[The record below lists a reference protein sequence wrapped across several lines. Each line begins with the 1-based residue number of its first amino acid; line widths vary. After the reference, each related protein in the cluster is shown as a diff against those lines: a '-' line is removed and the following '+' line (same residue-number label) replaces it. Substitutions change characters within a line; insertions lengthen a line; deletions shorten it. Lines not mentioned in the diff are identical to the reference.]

1 MTAPLSPLAGASP
14 ASPTLETITAVL
26 PRGARPPRRRFGK
39 RRTWQT
45 VLWVA
50 VMVVLTAIILYPLAW
65 MLSASFKPTAEFGA
79 NQDFL
84 PHSPTIGNYVKVLE
98 GVGGVPLWQF
108 FLNSFVLAAGSVI
121 GTVISASLAA
131 YAFARV
137 RFAGSGVW
145 FAVMIGTLLLP
156 FHVLIIP
163 QYMLYRN
170 LELVDTFVPLLLGK
184 FLATEAFFVFLIVQ
198 FIRALPRD
206 MDEAARIDGCG
217 HGRIYWSII
226 LPLVKPALVTA
237 SIFAFI
243 WSWNDFL
250 GPLLYLNST
259 ELYPL
264 PLALRVFNDQTSTS
278 DYGATVAV
286 SVLALLP
293 ILLFFIVFQ
302 RFLVEG
308 VSTQGLKG

>member
-1 MTAPLSPLAGASP
+1 MSAIDQD
-14 ASPTLETITAVL
+14 TIAVVL
-26 PRGARPPRRRFGK
+26 PPGARVPARRGLRRRSTVK
-39 RRTWQT
+39 N
-45 VLWVA
+45 VLWLV
-50 VMVVLTAIILYPLAW
+50 VMIVLTAIILYPLAW
-65 MLSASFKPTAEFGA
+65 MVSASFKPTSEFGA
-79 NQDFL
+79 NQGFL
-84 PHSPTIGNYVKVLE
+84 PVNPTIDNYFKVLE

-108 FLNSFVLAAGSVI
+108 FLNSFLLAIGSVI

-131 YAFARV
+131 YAFARI
-137 RFAGSGVW
+137 RFRGGGAW

-163 QYMLYRN
+163 QYMLFRS
-170 LELVDTFVPLLLGK
+170 LDLVDTFAPLLVGK

-226 LPLVKPALVTA
+226 LPLIKPALVTA

-259 ELYPL
+259 ENYPL

>member
-1 MTAPLSPLAGASP
+1 MSTMGP
-14 ASPTLETITAVL
+14 ETIAAVL
-26 PRGARPPRRRFGK
+26 PQGVAAPSRRPFGK
-39 RRTWQT
+39 RSTWKT
-45 VLWVA
+45 VAWA
-50 VMVVLTAIILYPLAW
+50 IVMVVLVAIVLYPLAW

-79 NQDFL
+79 NQGFF
-84 PHSPTIGNYVKVLE
+84 PENPTVDNYFKVLE
-98 GVGGVPLWQF
+98 GIGGVPLWRF
-108 FLNSFVLAAGSVI
+108 FLNSFLLAIGSVI

-131 YAFARV
+131 YAFARI
-137 RFAGSGVW
+137 RFKGGGVW
-145 FAVMIGTLLLP
+145 FAIMIGTLLLP

-163 QYMLYRN
+163 QYMLFRS
-170 LELVDTFVPLLLGK
+170 LDLVDTFAPLLVGK

-226 LPLVKPALVTA
+226 LPLIKPALVTA

-259 ELYPL
+259 ENYPL

>member
-1 MTAPLSPLAGASP
+1 MSAIDQD
-14 ASPTLETITAVL
+14 TIAVVL
-26 PRGARPPRRRFGK
+26 PPGARVPARRGLRRRSTAK
-39 RRTWQT
+39 N
-45 VLWVA
+45 VLWLVA
-50 VMVVLTAIILYPLAW
+50 MIVLTAIILYPLAW
-65 MLSASFKPTAEFGA
+65 MVSASFKPTSEFGA
-79 NQDFL
+79 NQGFL
-84 PHSPTIGNYVKVLE
+84 PVDPTIDNYFKVLE

-108 FLNSFVLAAGSVI
+108 FLNSFLLAIGSVI

-131 YAFARV
+131 YAFARI
-137 RFAGSGVW
+137 RFQGGGVW

-163 QYMLYRN
+163 QYMLFRS
-170 LELVDTFVPLLLGK
+170 LDLVDTFAPLLVGK

-226 LPLVKPALVTA
+226 LPLIKPALVTA

-259 ELYPL
+259 EKYPL

>member
-1 MTAPLSPLAGASP
+1 MSAIDQDTVAV
-14 ASPTLETITAVL
+14 VL
-26 PRGARPPRRRFGK
+26 PPGARVPARRGLRRRSTAK
-39 RRTWQT
+39 NVVW
-45 VLWVA
+45 LVA
-50 VMVVLTAIILYPLAW
+50 MIVLTAIILYPLAW
-65 MLSASFKPTAEFGA
+65 MVSASFKPTSEFGA
-79 NQDFL
+79 NQGFL
-84 PHSPTIGNYVKVLE
+84 PVNPTIDNYFKVLE

-108 FLNSFVLAAGSVI
+108 FLNSFLLAIGSVI

-131 YAFARV
+131 YAFARI
-137 RFAGSGVW
+137 RFRGGGAW

-163 QYMLYRN
+163 QYMLFRS
-170 LELVDTFVPLLLGK
+170 LDLVDTFAPLLVGK

-226 LPLVKPALVTA
+226 LPLIKPALVTA

-259 ELYPL
+259 EKYPL